1 MPSLPIG
8 TKTKTEGQ
16 TVSASLRLTTAD
28 ALAAA
33 QETRALEIGQRVL
46 GRVPSMFQQYFAGR
60 PAVVV
65 ADKRTFAAAGHTV
78 QEALRAAGQPT
89 IEPFIF
95 ADDDLYAE
103 HRFVERL
110 EASLRCHSA
119 IPVAAGAGTINDL
132 VKLASHRC
140 GRQYLC
146 VATAAS
152 MDGYTAYGASITY
165 QGSKQTFDCPAPI
178 GVVADLD
185 VIAAAPTDMKAWG
198 YADLLAKVTAG
209 ADWIVADM
217 LGVEPIAELP
227 WNIVQGGLRQAV
239 GDPVGIG
246 AGDPAAL
253 AALVEGLMLGGF
265 AMQAMRSSRPASG
278 AEHQFSHLWDMQHH
292 THNGQAPSHGQKVGI
307 ATVAVTALYEELLAC
322 PAMPISPSDAVAQW
336 LSLIGRSKTIAELF
350 DDPKLRDLAEQE
362 SRAKWIDRD
371 ALLVQLKE
379 LQQRWPELCE
389 RLREQLIPLQQLRE
403 MLSSVGAPV
412 EPEAIGIS
420 RERLRG
426 SFRQAQ
432 MIRRRFTILDLAL
445 RLGKLDE
452 WASNVTT
459 GCQTAPSSPA
469 LLPRST
475 EGEGSQILDDDLPYD
490 SN

>member
-1 MPSLPIG
+1 MNATQSL
-8 TKTKTEGQ
+8 TMAE
-16 TVSASLRLTTAD
+16 

-33 QETRALEIGQRVL
+33 QETRALEIGQNVL
-46 GRVPSMFQQYFAGR
+46 GRVPGMFQQFFAGL

-65 ADKRTFAAAGHTV
+65 ADTRTFAAAGHTV
-78 QEALRAAGQPT
+78 LEALRNSGQPT
-89 IEPFIF
+89 IEPYIF

-110 EASLRCHSA
+110 EASLRSHLA
-119 IPVAAGAGTINDL
+119 IPIAVGAGTINDL

-152 MDGYTAYGASITY
+152 MDGYTAYGASISY

-185 VIAAAPTDMKAWG
+185 VIAAAPLEMKAWG

-217 LGVEPIAELP
+217 LGIEPIAALP

-239 GDPVGIG
+239 GDPDGIG
-246 AGDPAAL
+246 AGGLAAL
-253 AALVEGLMLGGF
+253 AGLMEGLMLGGF

-307 ATVAVTALYEELLAC
+307 ATVAVSAVYEELLAC
-322 PAMPISPSDAVAQW
+322 AAMPISPSEAVAHW
-336 LSLIGRSKTIAELF
+336 PTSSDRSKFIAELF
-350 DDPKLRDLAEQE
+350 DDPTLQDLAKREAK
-362 SRAKWIDRD
+362 AKWIDRD
-371 ALLVQLKE
+371 ALLVQLTN
-379 LQQRWPELCE
+379 LQQCWPELCN

-403 MLSSVGAPV
+403 MLSSVGAPI
-412 EPEAIGIS
+412 EPQAIGIS
-420 RERLRG
+420 AERLRR
-426 SFRQAQ
+426 SFGQAQ

-452 WASNVTT
+452 WAAKVARRSASGV
-459 GCQTAPSSPA
+459 
-469 LLPRST
+469 LLTKPTRSV
-475 EGEGSQILDDDLPYD
+475 EPL
-490 SN
+490 

>member
-1 MPSLPIG
+1 MNYL
-8 TKTKTEGQ
+8 EGQ
-16 TVSASLRLTTAD
+16 SVNVSQRLTTAD

-33 QETRALEIGQRVL
+33 QETRALEIGQSIL
-46 GRVPSMFQQYFAGR
+46 GRVPGMFQQYFGGL

-65 ADKRTFAAAGHTV
+65 ADTRTFAAAGHTV
-78 QEALRAAGQPT
+78 LEALRAAGQPT

-110 EASLRCHSA
+110 EASLRSHAA
-119 IPVAAGAGTINDL
+119 IPLAVGAGTINDL
-132 VKLASHRC
+132 VKLAAHRS

-165 QGSKQTFDCPAPI
+165 EGSKQTFDCPAPI

-185 VIAAAPTDMKAWG
+185 VIAAAPSDMKAWG

-209 ADWIVADM
+209 ADWIVAD
-217 LGVEPIAELP
+217 LLEVEPIAPLP

-239 GDPVGIG
+239 GDPDGIG
-246 AGDPAAL
+246 SGDPSAL

-292 THNGQAPSHGQKVGI
+292 THHGHAPAHGQKVGI
-307 ATVAVTALYEELLAC
+307 ATLAVTALYEELLAC
-322 PAMPISPSDAVAQW
+322 PAMPISPSDAVAKW
-336 LSLIGRSKTIAELF
+336 APSSDWSKAIAESF
-350 DDPKLRDLAEQE
+350 DDPTLRDLAERE
-362 SRAKWIDRD
+362 AKAKWIDRD
-371 ALLVQLKE
+371 ALLVQLRK
-379 LQQRWPELCE
+379 LQQRWPELCD
-389 RLREQLIPLQQLRE
+389 RLREQLIPLPQLRQ
-403 MLSSVGAPV
+403 MLAGVGAPI

-420 RERLRG
+420 RDRLRR

-432 MIRRRFTILDLAL
+432 LIRRRFTILDLAL

-459 GCQTAPSSPA
+459 GSDVCH
-469 LLPRST
+469 
-475 EGEGSQILDDDLPYD
+475 E
-490 SN
+490 